1 MGSQQASMFSG
12 RLGLR
17 DTSIRLHGLQ
27 VYCAEDSSSMHLLDV
42 QGEMA
47 GGLSVDSVELKRS
60 RLTIQHARAVQDF
73 AAVFSKRAIFVTEG
87 SMVRISDA
95 HASKKKSSTAAMFT
109 SEGLVVAGGSSVHI
123 ERATAANN
131 PGIRAASIVVAD
143 GSLLRISKTHALGES
158 LGGTGAFAVEGSLQ
172 VLNTSTVRIED
183 TTALDFAGGFWSG
196 SGVVV
201 SDGSLLF
208 LRNTTTPIGAGG
220 FFTLGAVEVSG
231 KSNISISHA
240 ASGET
245 GGGFM
250 CDKGVRIMG
259 GSMVEISEATS
270 DDQGGGFATNGA
282 VVVSDGSF
290 LRVSGARAESH
301 GGGFYAMGDVIVSKG
316 STVWIDNAASGADG
330 GGFHARG
337 LVEVSRQSLLNISS
351 TAATLSG
358 GGFMAR
364 SAFRLAA
371 ARVLVANSSAGEH
384 GGGFFCVGDALISQG
399 SSLKLA
405 HCASGS
411 QGGGFQAE
419 AAARVVDD
427 SAVDIEDSKAVA
439 GGGFGSVGPVEINAS
454 RLQLFRVSAE
464 QDGGGFHVKDLFL
477 VNGSK
482 LHIDQATAGGH
493 GGGFGADDVTVLA
506 SNVTIENV
514 AAVSGSGA
522 GINAQQAL
530 RIAGGSVVSIW
541 NATAGLDGAGILAM
555 LSSSI
560 QDLAEVS
567 IAYAF
572 AGERGGCFWSGQ
584 LELSH
589 SRLVASQCSS
599 RDGGGFRTESASLT
613 RAHLSILGGAE
624 RGGGFFV
631 ERSMEASDSELWVAG
646 WHGQRGQR
654 GSMTQQAADAAL
666 GSGAFLQGPLRL
678 TRSALH
684 LQNLQGRT
692 ALVSRCLELSQSLVV
707 VNATTAVGI
716 SLQNAA
722 CSCGRA
728 LRVDGALVGSGISS
742 ALLSVDPCGDET
754 LAVTDVWLQTSRA
767 AVAETTAHTRV
778 RNVTVEYL
786 EPLDAAVL
794 LNAPSFDVESAKVS
808 CAACTDGVTFGVADG
823 FGLQVV
829 SASWLRCGSE
839 AALNDSSTQ
848 RCGCVPPQVP
858 DKSSF
863 GDYVKPWETR
873 DYCVYC
879 PPNFESHDDD
889 DDCHKCPLHKADLT
903 MVSKHNRTQ
912 LCVPCTYRD
921 ASSFMVTAVRCP
933 PS

>member
-1 MGSQQASMFSG
+1 MSLQDTHAAKYGGGFFTQRGVRLRHASLYIFNSTASCGGGFDCASLELVASVLSARRASAETFGGAFHVASMYARRTYAYFTDS
-12 RLGLR
+12 
-17 DTSIRLHGLQ
+17 Q
-27 VYCAEDSSSMHLLDV
+27 VYMDECVAGVH
-42 QGEMA
+42 A
-47 GGLSVDSVELKRS
+47 GG
-60 RLTIQHARAVQDF
+60 F
-73 AAVFSKRAIFVTEG
+73 FVRPTGDVSITG
-87 SMVRISDA
+87 SEVRVSNTKA
-95 HASKKKSSTAAMFT
+95 GR
-109 SEGLVVAGGSSVHI
+109 EAGGFRV
-123 ERATAANN
+123 
-131 PGIRAASIVVAD
+131 
-143 GSLLRISKTHALGES
+143 
-158 LGGTGAFAVEGSLQ
+158 GSLQ
-172 VLNTSTVRIED
+172 VSSSVLRLEGMR
-183 TTALDFAGGFWSG
+183 AGMAGGFVAFRPIVIGNRSNVTLVRTMLMILR
-196 SGVVV
+196 SVVQS
-201 SDGSLLF
+201 SDLPCSCKGTQVRATGKLSATVLHVEACG
-208 LRNTTTPIGAGG
+208 RTAAAEAVGG
-220 FFTLGAVEVSG
+220 FSAETNLEVV
-231 KSNISISHA
+231 
-240 ASGET
+240 
-245 GGGFM
+245 
-250 CDKGVRIMG
+250 D
-259 GSMVEISEATS
+259 
-270 DDQGGGFATNGA
+270 
-282 VVVSDGSF
+282 
-290 LRVSGARAESH
+290 
-301 GGGFYAMGDVIVSKG
+301 G
-316 STVWIDNAASGADG
+316 STVSVD
-330 GGFHARG
+330 
-337 LVEVSRQSLLNISS
+337 
-351 TAATLSG
+351 
-358 GGFMAR
+358 
-364 SAFRLAA
+364 
-371 ARVLVANSSAGEH
+371 
-384 GGGFFCVGDALISQG
+384 
-399 SSLKLA
+399 
-405 HCASGS
+405 
-411 QGGGFQAE
+411 QAE
-419 AAARVVDD
+419 AP
-427 SAVDIEDSKAVA
+427 
-439 GGGFGSVGPVEINAS
+439 GGGAGFRALGDVRIAGAS
-454 RLQLFRVSAE
+454 TLRISRSTAQAGN
-464 QDGGGFHVKDLFL
+464 GGGGLAKDVL
-477 VNGSK
+477 VTEQSQ
-482 LHIDQATAGGH
+482 LLVSDASSGGH
-493 GGGFGADDVTVLA
+493 GGGLELQGALQVMDR
-506 SNVTIENV
+506 STIRLERCW
-514 AAVSGSGA
+514 AQESGGGVRA
-522 GINAQQAL
+522 KRDIL
-530 RIAGGSVVSIW
+530 LAGGSQLWVSDAASEQGSGGGLRTPSSLTIAESSRMELQNVSAQW
-541 NATAGLDGAGILAM
+541 GGGLYVSETLLLDGASNLSILESTATVGDGGAFVVEE
-555 LSSSI
+555 LLQVSNSRLHVESARAHKTGGGFAARVVNVSTGSSLTI
-560 QDLAEVS
+560 LLG
-567 IAYAF
+567 F
-572 AGERGGCFWSGQ
+572 AGKNSGGFFSKT

-646 WHGQRGQR
+646 WPGQRGQR

-912 LCVPCTYRD
+912 LCAFYLQ
-921 ASSFMVTAVRCP
+921 RC
-933 PS
+933 